1 MSAAG
6 VTRLAIA
13 VVHRRE
19 IATITGHS
27 LRDVNEKA
35 RFITLLGGAVAE
47 RKHRH
52 YDVDISLKNLR
63 HHWNACSRT
72 SVAGVSDLPSVI
84 HSSAACAV

>member
-1 MSAAG
+1 M
-6 VTRLAIA
+6 
-13 VVHRRE
+13 
-19 IATITGHS
+19 
-27 LRDVNEKA
+27 NEKA

-72 SVAGVSDLPSVI
+72 SAA
-84 HSSAACAV
+84 SSAVYAVAPVAT